1 MQVAEREASMQS
13 AASKHADDLEE
24 TRRGYEDRLSALR
37 SELEQQEVDKA
48 TLLDIVQ
55 VLHLL
60 FLCFKNETTSPLR

>member
-1 MQVAEREASMQS
+1 MQVAELEASMLS
-13 AASKHADDLEE
+13 AASKHADELDE

-55 VLHLL
+55 VPHLL
-60 FLCFKNETTSPLR
+60 SLWFETKSLC